1 MIYSSVARASR
12 ARGVVDAWRAAKE
25 TFGKPQRRAC
35 QLSRSLQI
43 LTEERTTH
51 EQSTEA
57 VTLTGKRLQDS
68 MTYQAWLRGEDCCAR
83 GKCGLETPP
92 TLLRLLHWPRWVLLA
107 SDSRLAR
114 GS

>member
-1 MIYSSVARASR
+1 MYAASVFIGLPKYAILNCDVKAVWATGNACGSYM
-12 ARGVVDAWRAAKE
+12 

-57 VTLTGKRLQDS
+57 VTLTGKRLQD
-68 MTYQAWLRGEDCCAR
+68 
-83 GKCGLETPP
+83 
-92 TLLRLLHWPRWVLLA
+92 
-107 SDSRLAR
+107 
-114 GS
+114 